1 MDRRSWIA
9 RLAAFLATGPIA
21 SRLLFG
27 AEPKEQ
33 ASIEDRLNAGLKCRR
48 QEEFTFVSL
57 VSQRVETGQIPEAL
71 VLQTMR
77 WAVKKNGKFPFFYF
91 EYAVRKQ
98 ADALGVSL

>member
-1 MDRRSWIA
+1 MNRRSWIA
-9 RLAAFLATGPIA
+9 RLATYFAAGPLV
-21 SRLLFG
+21 SRWVSG
-27 AEPKEQ
+27 QEPKEQ

-48 QEEFTFVSL
+48 PEEFSFVSL
-57 VSQRVETGQIPEAL
+57 VSQRVLTGQIPEAL